1 MWDWSDMDENQ
12 RSNQEYSCGGFCSRK
27 ADTSPLLILPVS
39 QQKEGGL
46 LSFKCKWEYGLN
58 PQRDG
63 LGNGSR
69 MPSGLWHVFIF
80 RKLIHCSYRPEHLK
94 HELWAGHLRA
104 KSRRKSGGRAEE
116 HRVTLRGKLRVIVF
130 LDKLSWTLCF
140 CFRLTSAYITQ
151 IRPKSDLL
159 SVLMSCPV
167 HAGPQTPMCRINS
180 ISQPDRHQYRTNT
193 NLFCLHLF

>member
-27 ADTSPLLILPVS
+27 ADTPHLLILPVS

-69 MPSGLWHVFIF
+69 MPSGLWHVFIS
-80 RKLIHCSYRPEHLK
+80 RKLIHRSYRPEHLK

-104 KSRRKSGGRAEE
+104 KRRRRSDGRAEE
-116 HRVTLRGKLRVIVF
+116 HRVTLRGKLWVIIF
-130 LDKLSWTLCF
+130 LDKEANWAELSVSCV
-140 CFRLTSAYITQ
+140 LTSHKAIPGITWSTFRSNELP
-151 IRPKSDLL
+151 RPRR
-159 SVLMSCPV
+159 P
-167 HAGPQTPMCRINS
+167 P
-180 ISQPDRHQYRTNT
+180 NT
-193 NLFCLHLF
+193 NV